1 MNFDTF
7 KQSLTASTPPASST
21 IYLQS
26 LWFDAK
32 GDWDEAHTLIQD
44 LTDKTAAWIHAYL
57 HRREGDVFNAN
68 YWYTKAGKRMPG
80 YSLEQEWEELVKAML

>member
-7 KQSLTASTPPASST
+7 KQSLTANTPPADSN

-26 LWFDAK
+26 LWYDAK
-32 GDWDEAHTLIQD
+32 GDWDKAHTLIQD
-44 LTDKTAAWIHAYL
+44 LTDKTAAWIHAFL

-80 YSLEQEWEELVKAML
+80 YALEQEWEELAKAML